1 MKMLYGVEGRLTLQE
16 REKIEE
22 KMKYWKT
29 QGFKYCRKEDYSAC
43 LCDRIDEILW
53 EYQEEFDEGCKVELE
68 GYLNACMKIFRTNK
82 FDEIKEISR
91 LSNMQSPQEMYLLLD
106 KMNDLWRQ
114 MALEKREL

>member
-1 MKMLYGVEGRLTLQE
+1 MLMNNSG
-16 REKIEE
+16 
-22 KMKYWKT
+22 
-29 QGFKYCRKEDYSAC
+29 
-43 LCDRIDEILW
+43 
-53 EYQEEFDEGCKVELE
+53 
-68 GYLNACMKIFRTNK
+68 LNACMKIFRTNK